1 MTEKRHIM
9 ESTGG
14 ILDIFRK
21 SNYYKTSECVAETC
35 EACDRGRTCGGSSF
49 SYIKCERMKMRKTFL
64 TYDQQV
70 NMLINE
76 KGLIIADKE
85 YAGKLG
91 KDNPV
96 QIIGG
101 L

>member
-1 MTEKRHIM
+1 
-9 ESTGG
+9 
-14 ILDIFRK
+14 
-21 SNYYKTSECVAETC
+21 
-35 EACDRGRTCGGSSF
+35 
-49 SYIKCERMKMRKTFL
+49 MRKTFL

-91 KDNPV
+91 KDSPV